1 AVCLGDYLKQQ
12 GYTNHYLGGANG
24 QFAGKGQFLATHGF
38 DTVDDLAWFKK
49 QKITRAHFSPWGVHD
64 DVLLDKA
71 YDRFVQLSR
80 KGEPFMLTTLTMDT
94 HHPAG

>member
-1 AVCLGDYLKQQ
+1 
-12 GYTNHYLGGANG
+12 
-24 QFAGKGQFLATHGF
+24 
-38 DTVDDLAWFKK
+38 VDDLAWFKK

-94 HHPAG
+94 HHPAGHLPVACKGTRYQS